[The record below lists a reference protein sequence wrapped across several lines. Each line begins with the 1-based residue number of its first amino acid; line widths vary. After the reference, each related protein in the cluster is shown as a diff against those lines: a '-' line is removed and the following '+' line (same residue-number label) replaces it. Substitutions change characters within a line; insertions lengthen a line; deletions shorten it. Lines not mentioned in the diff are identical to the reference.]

1 VFPVGIEDAES
12 VPVTDRWPSGW
23 TFAPVHP
30 SRPDLF
36 ELSNGGAGAVLTIAV
51 QPSLASQLRGRIEE
65 SARLTA
71 WFLEANGLGPR
82 RLIDEGA
89 RS

>member
-1 VFPVGIEDAES
+1 VGIQDAVS

-36 ELSNGGAGAVLTIAV
+36 ELSNGGAVAVLTIAAT

-82 RLIDEGA
+82 RLVDEGA